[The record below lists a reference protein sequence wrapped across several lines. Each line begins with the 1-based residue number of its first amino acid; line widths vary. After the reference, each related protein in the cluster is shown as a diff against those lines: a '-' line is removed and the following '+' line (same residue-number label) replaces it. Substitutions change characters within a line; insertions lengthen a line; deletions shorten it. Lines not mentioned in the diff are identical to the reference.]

1 MGYSN
6 PVSRSTLKKL
16 LHRHHQ
22 DGICKGLWGS
32 QGHCVVFSR
41 RGIHNLPGKQRDGSD
56 MAEDKAASGAPR
68 MSDNNTENL
77 MLEHLKRFQAG
88 QDRIEKKL
96 DEVVSRL
103 GNLEMSVAGIRRD
116 LAHLEENDAIMSV
129 RMDRLNERV
138 ERIERRLELA

>member
-1 MGYSN
+1 
-6 PVSRSTLKKL
+6 
-16 LHRHHQ
+16 
-22 DGICKGLWGS
+22 
-32 QGHCVVFSR
+32 
-41 RGIHNLPGKQRDGSD
+41 
-56 MAEDKAASGAPR
+56 MAG
-68 MSDNNTENL
+68 NTENL

-116 LAHLEENDAIMSV
+116 LTHLEENDAIMSV